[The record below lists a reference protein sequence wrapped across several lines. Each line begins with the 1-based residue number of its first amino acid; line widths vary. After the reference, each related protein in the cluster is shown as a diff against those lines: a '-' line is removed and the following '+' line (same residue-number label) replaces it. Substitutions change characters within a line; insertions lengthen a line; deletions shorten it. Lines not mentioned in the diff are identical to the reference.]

1 MPIFIDNKFSIGS
14 IEFIGSIALLIIG
27 TLIYYYKNFKKN
39 SKYFEFNQ
47 EIIPLNITIED
58 IQNGYQD
65 RPYMP
70 FRYPNNQTMSLVKLN
85 MNYWSI
91 VDKEY
96 FRVMKLKREI
106 FNNYD
111 TEKLLDHK
119 FYKRSYDDEEINFV
133 FKEFC
138 ELTVN
143 HYIHRYP
150 KLFSKKGDL
159 IFNHLLNETYNIKSM
174 DPFLIVTRI
183 SMEDFFISYTKKSNK
198 EIEKEELNEE
208 KKCIGVSVAFGGGGF
223 PISTIVGKNM
233 SLIHKPVPYY
243 ESNLKKSMNKWFER
257 FIDPV
262 ERSSIHIVWDLNLA
276 CSEIYSKLREFEH
289 DEIKYKEYIKTI
301 PFEKFEIRI
310 ERQTL
315 IKLPKSKAIV
325 FANHPIYLN
334 ILRDLKDEPGVPS
347 IVYKII
353 YESPEGIIKYK
364 HYECIR
370 DHISKGLQDMIEYQI
385 QKGLIKRDSPVRTIP
400 TFPFASWMNSNNYS
414 LNKGYVKPI

>member
-1 MPIFIDNKFSIGS
+1 MFVDNKVSNES
-14 IEFIGSIALLIIG
+14 LALLIFG
-27 TLIYYYKNFKKN
+27 VFLISFYKIYKEKR
-39 SKYFEFNQ
+39 KYFEFNQ

-58 IQNGYQD
+58 IKNGYQD

-70 FRYPNNQTMSLVKLN
+70 FRYPNNQTMSLIKLD

-91 VDKEY
+91 LDKEY
-96 FRVMKLKREI
+96 FKFMRLKKKI
-106 FNNYD
+106 FDEYNI
-111 TEKLLDHK
+111 EKLSNNK
-119 FYKRSYDDEEINFV
+119 FFKRLYNNEFDFV
-133 FKEFC
+133 FEEFC
-138 ELTVN
+138 EFTIN

-150 KLFSKKGDL
+150 KLFSKKGNL
-159 IFNHLLNETYNIKSM
+159 VFNHLLNETYNVKSM

-183 SMEDFFISYTKKSNK
+183 SMEDFYITYQIDK
-198 EIEKEELNEE
+198 EIENEE
-208 KKCIGVSVAFGGGGF
+208 KKGLNNLIKERKCIGVSVAFGGGGF
-223 PISTIVGKNM
+223 PISTIVGKDM
-233 SLIHKPVPYY
+233 SSIHKPVPYY
-243 ESNLKKSMNKWFER
+243 ETNLKKSMNKWFER

-262 ERSSIHIVWDLNLA
+262 ERESIHIVWDLNLS
-276 CSEIYSKLREFEH
+276 CSEIYSKLKEFENN
-289 DEIKYKEYIKTI
+289 EIQYKNYIKTI

-315 IKLPKSKAIV
+315 IKLPKSKAII

-334 ILRDLKDEPGVPS
+334 FINDLKDEPGVPS
-347 IVYKII
+347 IIYKMI

-385 QKGLIKRDSPVRTIP
+385 QRGLISKDSPVRTIP

-414 LNKGYVKPI
+414 LNKGYVKKQTV